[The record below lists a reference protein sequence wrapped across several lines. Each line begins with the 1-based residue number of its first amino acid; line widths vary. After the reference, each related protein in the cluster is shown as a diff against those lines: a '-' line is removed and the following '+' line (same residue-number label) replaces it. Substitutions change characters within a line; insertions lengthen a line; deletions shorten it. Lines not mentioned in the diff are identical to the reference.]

1 MMSNLLVEFNVLWKL
16 AIYVFLPL
24 VVIILISRVVITI
37 ATRRIKKEDED
48 RYYTIMNYWTSFVA
62 IIVALVLLV
71 VTVIYVIYFTNTMKN
86 RGLVES
92 NKIIY
97 YLVFVFPIIPFSF
110 LIYYVIGFFH
120 FSEEEKME
128 EIQEKEEYQEEYQ
141 FDLGKLNQTEE
152 DLPNLEKAEENKE
165 SEQISDNKKQEE
177 EMEIL

>member
-1 MMSNLLVEFNVLWKL
+1 MMSNLFVDFDLLWKL

-24 VVIILISRVVITI
+24 VIVIFISRVVIAI

-62 IIVALVLLV
+62 VIVTLVLLV
-71 VTVIYVIYFTNTMKN
+71 VTVIYVIYFTNAMKN

-128 EIQEKEEYQEEYQ
+128 EIQEKEEYQ

-165 SEQISDNKKQEE
+165 SEQISDNKNQEE
-177 EMEIL
+177 EIEIL